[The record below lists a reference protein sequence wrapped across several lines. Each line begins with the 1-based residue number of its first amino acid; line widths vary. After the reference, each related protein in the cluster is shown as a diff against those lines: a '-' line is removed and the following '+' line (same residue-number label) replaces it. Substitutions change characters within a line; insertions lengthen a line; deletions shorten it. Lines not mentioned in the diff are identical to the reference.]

1 MAESKRDYYEVLGV
15 DKNADEATIKKAYRQ
30 LAKKYHPDMN
40 PGDKEAEKKFKEAS
54 EAYAILSDAEKRRQY
69 DQFGHAAFEQGGGG
83 AGGFGGFDFNG
94 GDMGDIFGDIFG
106 DLFGGG
112 GRSRRA
118 ANNGPM
124 KGANLRASVTITF
137 EEAVFGCEK
146 QLELNLKD
154 ECTTCHGTG
163 AKPGTTPETCPKCG
177 GKGQVVYTQQS
188 LFGMVRNVQTCP
200 DCGGTGKIV
209 KEKCP
214 NCRGAGYTSSR
225 KKIAV
230 TIPAGID
237 DGQSIRIREKGE
249 PGVNGGPRGDL
260 LVEVNVQRH
269 PIVQR
274 QDMNIFSTAP
284 ISFAQAALGGD
295 VRIKTVDGDVLYTVK
310 PGTQTD
316 TKVRLRGKGVP
327 SLRNKAIRGDHY
339 VTLVV
344 QVPNKLNEEAKEALR
359 KFDLETGNSLN
370 QSTESSAPAKE
381 KEKTKKKGIFK
392 EGFEKLKET
401 FEDRD
406 E

>member
-69 DQFGHAAFEQGGGG
+69 DQFGHAAFEQGGG

-237 DGQSIRIREKGE
+237 DGQSIRIREK
-249 PGVNGGPRGDL
+249 VSR
-260 LVEVNVQRH
+260 V
-269 PIVQR
+269 
-274 QDMNIFSTAP
+274 
-284 ISFAQAALGGD
+284 
-295 VRIKTVDGDVLYTVK
+295 
-310 PGTQTD
+310 
-316 TKVRLRGKGVP
+316 
-327 SLRNKAIRGDHY
+327 
-339 VTLVV
+339 
-344 QVPNKLNEEAKEALR
+344 
-359 KFDLETGNSLN
+359 
-370 QSTESSAPAKE
+370 STEVPE
-381 KEKTKKKGIFK
+381 EIFWWK
-392 EGFEKLKET
+392 
-401 FEDRD
+401 
-406 E
+406 

>member
-1 MAESKRDYYEVLGV
+1 MAENKRDYYEVLGV
-15 DKNADEATIKKAYRQ
+15 DRGADEATIKKAYRQ

-54 EAYAILSDAEKRRQY
+54 EAYAVLSDAEKRRQY

-112 GRSRRA
+112 RSRR

-124 KGANLRASVTITF
+124 KGANVRTAVRITF

-154 ECTTCHGTG
+154 ECKTGHGTG
-163 AKPGTTPETCPKCG
+163 AKPGTSPETCPKCG
-177 GKGQVVYTQQS
+177 GKGQIVYTQQS
-188 LFGMVRNVQTCP
+188 LFGTVRNVQTCP
-200 DCGGTGKIV
+200 DCNGSGKIV
-209 KEKCP
+209 KEKCAD
-214 NCRGAGYTSSR
+214 CHGSGYITNR

-237 DGQSIRIREKGE
+237 NGQSIRIREKGE

-260 LVEVNVQRH
+260 LVEVQVERH
-269 PIVQR
+269 PIFQR
-274 QDMNIFSTAP
+274 QDMNIYSTAP
-284 ISFAQAALGGD
+284 VTFAQAALGGQ
-295 VRIKTVDGDVLYTVK
+295 IHITTVDGDMAYDIK

-316 TKVRLRGKGVP
+316 TKIRLKGKGVP
-327 SLRNKAIRGDHY
+327 SLRNKNIRGDHY

-344 QVPNKLNEEAKEALR
+344 QVPTKLNEEAKEYLR
-359 KFDLETGNSLN
+359 KYDEAVNGKINDSK
-370 QSTESSAPAKE
+370 QE
-381 KEKTKKKGIFK
+381 KPKKKSFM
-392 EGFEKLKET
+392 EKIKET
-401 FEDRD
+401 FED
-406 E
+406 